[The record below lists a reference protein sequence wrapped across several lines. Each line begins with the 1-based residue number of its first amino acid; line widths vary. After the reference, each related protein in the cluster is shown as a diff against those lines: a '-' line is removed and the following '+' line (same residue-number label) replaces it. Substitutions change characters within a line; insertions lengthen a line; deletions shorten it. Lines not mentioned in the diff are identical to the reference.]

1 MAAPYWAWLAL
12 GLLLAVGEMLAT
24 QFVLIWFG
32 AAALAVGVLSW
43 LLPGLGVVGQL
54 LLFAALS
61 VALLV
66 PARRL
71 RRRWDQRARHSKI
84 NERAAQQ
91 VGRIAVLKEPIAGGH
106 GRVFLGDTLWRVE
119 GPDLPAGTS
128 VRIVSF
134 DEATLLV
141 EAAD

>member
-1 MAAPYWAWLAL
+1 MAVPYWAWLAL
-12 GLLLAVGEMLAT
+12 GLLLAAGEMLAT

-32 AAALAVGVLSW
+32 AAAIVVGVVSW
-43 LLPGLGVVGQL
+43 LLPDLGIVGQL
-54 LLFAALS
+54 LLFASLS

-71 RRRWDQRARHSKI
+71 RRRWDERARHSKI

-91 VGRIAVLKEPIAGGH
+91 VGRVAVLKEPIAGGQGH
-106 GRVFLGDTLWRVE
+106 VFLGDTLWRVE